1 MLYILPIAT
10 EENVALKTQV
20 SRLSNDLEHTRR
32 NALAAE
38 ELSRCRR
45 EELEARL
52 SGLMATEHEL
62 RENVQ
67 ASEVSYSERLK
78 AGEQREKELMER
90 IQSLESEFEV
100 MRIRTER
107 QEQEWA
113 AKLAEE
119 RSKQSEVEVVL
130 RSQSLGGD
138 QQEQQHHQSFANASH
153 RHSSPMKSTAEN
165 WHVEAESLRSVLDLK
180 MNEVAELRLK
190 NQDLRKAADELT
202 LQQIRTSSLESKVE
216 DLQFQLN
223 GRIERET

>member
-1 MLYILPIAT
+1 M
-10 EENVALKTQV
+10 
-20 SRLSNDLEHTRR
+20 
-32 NALAAE
+32 AAE
-38 ELSRCRR
+38 EQSRCRR

-90 IQSLESEFEV
+90 IQALESEFEV

-113 AKLAEE
+113 AKLEE
-119 RSKQSEVEVVL
+119 KSKQSEVEVVL

-138 QQEQQHHQSFANASH
+138 QQEQQHHQSFANASY